1 MRNMLYAGVAGAA
14 MILGANAASAADLY
28 TPPPAEQAIAPAPA
42 PSGGWYIGVFGGAA
56 FPLDMKTRAYAFE
69 GDDFSSAEFF
79 GSGKTSFDTGWLVG
93 GNIGYELG
101 NGLRGEVE
109 VSYMQAGNDKVKGRY
124 GEVYDVDGDGELF
137 LGRGSVKAGG
147 DLSATFVLANLWY
160 DFDMGTPFRPY
171 IGGGVGVAFVDQNL
185 KVFGAKLIDDSTTA
199 FAFQAGAGFKWA
211 LSDAIDLDLGYRF
224 KGALDAKLKD
234 RGYYTDGVYEAGY
247 TSNSKDDLFV
257 HTVQAG
263 LTFHFGGY

>member
-56 FPLDMKTRAYAFE
+56 FPLDMKTRAAAYE
-69 GDDFSSAEFF
+69 TNNVSDDFFAFN
-79 GSGKTSFDTGWLVG
+79 GDTKFDTGWLVG

-109 VSYMQAGNDKVKGRY
+109 VSYMQAGNDKIKGRY
-124 GEVYDVDGDGELF
+124 AELYDYDNDGVLLVGN
-137 LGRGSVKAGG
+137 GSDRARG

-211 LSDAIDLDLGYRF
+211 LSDAIDLDIGYRF

-234 RGYYTDGVYEAGY
+234 RGYYSDQFVDAGY
-247 TSNSKDDLFV
+247 VAQSKDDLFV